1 MLDVKRR
8 HFIKLLG
15 SAAAWPLAARAQ
27 QAGRVRRVGV
37 LVAAYTQHDREGQV
51 RIGAL
56 IDTLQ
61 RLGWADGR
69 NLRIDY
75 RWAAGDADRGKNF
88 AADLVRSLPEVMV
101 ANSNPVL
108 VELHRLTSTVPQ
120 VSDPVG
126 SGIVAGFARPGG
138 NITGFINFED
148 AMGGKW
154 LGVLK
159 EASPSMKRVAVLF
172 GSDAPATVAFLR
184 VAETIAPSLGVQ
196 VTSIDVRDG
205 VEIERAIAAFA
216 GQPDGGLI
224 VTWIDHFVGS
234 RASLAGVPVFGNGG
248 RADVLRAR
256 SDRSM
261 ARGGNLR

>member
-1 MLDVKRR
+1 MSGIRR
-8 HFIKLLG
+8 RQFITLLG
-15 SAAAWPLAARAQ
+15 ATTAWPLAARAQ
-27 QAGRVRRVGV
+27 QGGLVRRLGV
-37 LVAAYTQHDREGQV
+37 LVAAYTQNDREGQA
-51 RIGAL
+51 RIGAF

-88 AADLVRSLPEVMV
+88 AAELIRSSPDVIV
-101 ANSNPVL
+101 ANGNPVL
-108 VELHRLTSTVPQ
+108 VELHRLTSTVPIVFTQ

-126 SGIVAGFARPGG
+126 SGVVAGFARPGG

-172 GSDAPATVAFLR
+172 GSDAPATVASCAWLKPSRLR
-184 VAETIAPSLGVQ
+184 RLCPPAGWRSDRYAASEFDRQPSVDHCLG
-196 VTSIDVRDG
+196 G
-205 VEIERAIAAFA
+205 
-216 GQPDGGLI
+216 
-224 VTWIDHFVGS
+224 
-234 RASLAGVPVFGNGG
+234 RASLAGGLSIPVFGNRG

-261 ARGGNLR
+261 ARGGNIR

>member
-88 AADLVRSLPEVMV
+88 AAELVRSLPEAIV

-224 VTWIDHFVGS
+224 VTPHPSLIANRGS
-234 RASLAGVPVFGNGG
+234 IILLAAGRSIHSGIWQWRAG
-248 RADVLRAR
+248 
-256 SDRSM
+256 
-261 ARGGNLR
+261 